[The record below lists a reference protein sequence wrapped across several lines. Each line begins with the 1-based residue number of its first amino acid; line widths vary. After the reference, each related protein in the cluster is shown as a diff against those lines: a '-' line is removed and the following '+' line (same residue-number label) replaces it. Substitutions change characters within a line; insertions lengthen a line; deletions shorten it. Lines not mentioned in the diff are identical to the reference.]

1 MIKSIKSRPFNKIR
15 NTRRVERT
23 LKLLV
28 FLNDING
35 RTIKDCS
42 NQIGVHE
49 KTVFNYLNLF
59 IQLGFIIE
67 IIQRKRNYYRI
78 SNLKEYFKIEE

>member
-1 MIKSIKSRPFNKIR
+1 MIRAIKSRISNEIR
-15 NTRRVERT
+15 NTRRVDRT

-35 RTIKDCS
+35 KTIKECS
-42 NQIGVHE
+42 SQIGVHE

-59 IQLGFIIE
+59 IQLGFVIE
-67 IIQRKRNYYRI
+67 VLHRKRNYYRI
-78 SNLKEYFKIEE
+78 SNLNEYFKIGR